1 MLSTTDLKRSQY
13 SLIMKLSSI
22 DVIFSFTAKKS
33 AKKGANERGSMK
45 RSANDGDKG
54 EGAEKIC

>member
-1 MLSTTDLKRSQY
+1 MT
-13 SLIMKLSSI
+13 LSSI

-33 AKKGANERGSMK
+33 AKKGANEGGSMK
-45 RSANDGDKG
+45 GSANDGDKK